1 MFQRTLKLILTG
13 AVGLVG
19 LLIIAL
25 GAFPWG
31 ALKGALEKKTS
42 EQVGQVVTIGSMKRQ
57 EPWSLTPTI
66 ILESVAARQ
75 AAWAGEG
82 NLATVEKAAI
92 RLPAIPLLWGDFQ
105 PTAIDIS
112 GMRLNLLRNEEGR
125 KSWSAEPPSDAV
137 NDKPSAKPTLRRL
150 TVKNSRIIYADAKR
164 KRRLGAEIRS
174 DETGLH
180 LSGEGAIREEPVTI
194 LVRAAPVVKSAY
206 GKPWPF
212 YAEIAGDAIGMT
224 FKGEMEGPLD
234 VGRLTAVAAAHGDD
248 LMLIDAII
256 EAGLPETQPVTLTA
270 NVKRESPDWRVT
282 DLKGT
287 IGRSDIAG
295 DATIERRNARTII
308 TGALAADKFDF
319 DDLSNAEG
327 RRIAEQKRARYGPR
341 VFPDTAIDLD
351 NVDDTDGSLHI
362 QVKELLWPGPSPF
375 RSLEGSIKID
385 HQLLTV
391 EDLTLGLTHGRMTG
405 RITVNQREGATV
417 LDLAFETNDARFADF
432 FPSTKIDAPM
442 AGHIRLTGPGRTV
455 REAIGRSTGS
465 LAIVAENGVI
475 PANVAA
481 LLGQDVGKGVMVDSD
496 KEATLNCL
504 VARLDVKDGQASPS
518 PIVIDTSRAV
528 THAEGSIA
536 FADEALSL
544 QLTGA
549 PKKGALL
556 RFDGAIPV
564 NGVIKKPK
572 VSLPGKADTVGEVLE
587 MIGETIIDD
596 QGEKAVPVN
605 CEELIIAALR

>member
-1 MFQRTLKLILTG
+1 MQ
-13 AVGLVG
+13 
-19 LLIIAL
+19 
-25 GAFPWG
+25 
-31 ALKGALEKKTS
+31 
-42 EQVGQVVTIGSMKRQ
+42 
-57 EPWSLTPTI
+57 
-66 ILESVAARQ
+66 
-75 AAWAGEG
+75 
-82 NLATVEKAAI
+82 
-92 RLPAIPLLWGDFQ
+92 
-105 PTAIDIS
+105 
-112 GMRLNLLRNEEGR
+112 LNLVRNEEGR
-125 KSWSAEPPSDAV
+125 KSWSAEPPSDTV
-137 NDKPSAKPTLRRL
+137 NDKASAKPTLRRL
-150 TVKNSRIIYADAKR
+150 TIKNSRIVYADAKR
-164 KRRLGAEIRS
+164 KRRFTAEIRS
-174 DETGLH
+174 DTTGFI
-180 LSGEGAIREEPVTI
+180 LSGDGAIREEPVTI
-194 LVRAAPVVKSAY
+194 LARGAPIVKSAY

-212 YAEIAGDAIGMT
+212 YAEIAGDAVGMT
-224 FKGEMEGPLD
+224 LEGEMEGPLD
-234 VGRLTAVAAAHGDD
+234 VGRLTAAATAHGDD

-270 NVKRESPDWRVT
+270 NVERASPDWRIT

-308 TGALAADKFDF
+308 TSALAAEKFDF

-327 RRIAEQKRARYGPR
+327 RRIAAQKRARFGPR

-351 NVDDTDGSLHI
+351 NVDDTDGALRI
-362 QVKELLWPGPSPF
+362 RVKELLWPGPSPF
-375 RSLEGSIKID
+375 RSLDASIKVD

-391 EDLTLGLTHGRMTG
+391 ENLTLGLTHGRMTG
-405 RITVNQREGATV
+405 RLVVDQREGATV
-417 LDLAFETNDARFADF
+417 LDLALETGDARFEDF
-432 FPSTKIDAPM
+432 FPSTKIEAPM

-465 LAIVAENGVI
+465 LAIVAEDGAI

-504 VARLDVKDGQASPS
+504 VARLDVKEGQASPS

-528 THAEGSIA
+528 TRAEGSIA

-544 QLTGA
+544 QLNGA

-564 NGVIKKPK
+564 SGVIKKPK
-572 VSLPGKADTVGEVLE
+572 VSLPEKADTVGEVLE
-587 MIGETIIDD
+587 MIGEAIIDE

-605 CEELIIAALR
+605 CQEIVAAALR